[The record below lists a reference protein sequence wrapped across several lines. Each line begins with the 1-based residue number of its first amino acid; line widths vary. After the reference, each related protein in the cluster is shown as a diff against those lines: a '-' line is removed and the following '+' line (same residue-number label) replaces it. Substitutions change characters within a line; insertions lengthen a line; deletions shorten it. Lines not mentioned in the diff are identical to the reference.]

1 METTVF
7 PYVQRS
13 RATKSTRSRFSII
26 WRWYHCSR
34 YSSCSTIKLFDY
46 GIDFIEIGLAV
57 LLTQRADRPK
67 TYTKTEVD
75 DIMQAKQNTLSV
87 IYPMNLGS
95 RVASCPL
102 LVGSN
107 IIPGLSVQLPLTLTR
122 NDRKSLMIGISTIIL
137 YQSTLSVNTLTTS
150 SVTLN
155 IKSNHVLF

>member
-1 METTVF
+1 M
-7 PYVQRS
+7 
-13 RATKSTRSRFSII
+13 
-26 WRWYHCSR
+26 
-34 YSSCSTIKLFDY
+34 
-46 GIDFIEIGLAV
+46 AV

-122 NDRKSLMIGISTIIL
+122 NENNYLMIGRPTSIFN
-137 YQSTLSVNTLTTS
+137 QPTLSVNTQTPSGDIAAGSITTS
-150 SVTLN
+150 SGHISSTSGN
-155 IKSNHVLF
+155 IQTRDGTVGGKNGPFQNLPWVG

>member
-1 METTVF
+1 M
-7 PYVQRS
+7 
-13 RATKSTRSRFSII
+13 
-26 WRWYHCSR
+26 
-34 YSSCSTIKLFDY
+34 
-46 GIDFIEIGLAV
+46 AV
-57 LLTQRADRPK
+57 YLSLKADRSK

-122 NDRKSLMIGISTIIL
+122 NDRKFLMIGISTIIF